1 MRGTIVAAGAA
12 LMLSLTHAATAA
24 VWGFG
29 DSNLDNGWF
38 TVAPY
43 SGEIAYDTYLQQAS
57 LYGIGKQTNNPGPMS
72 IEVLAASLGLTALPA
87 NKPNG
92 TNFAVSGAKNV
103 DANTPQ
109 NGGFPNAVPTVTQ
122 FGHFLATR
130 KIGAGDIFLIDSG
143 ANDVTYALTL
153 NPTDQ
158 PTYLQ
163 QKATALARAIATLQK
178 KGGAAHLII
187 VNQPE
192 SFGSAAAQSARHLYN
207 TALRSN
213 LDALGVIYAWGDR
226 NRVRQ
231 DIVDD
236 TLNHASAKFH
246 MLYVDNSDPDVACPR
261 SGFASDWAI
270 VCSPDSPVSNP
281 RPFAQQTLFADSGHW
296 ASNGQKILG
305 SYFHCLVKANWPS
318 LIPPSPFPP
327 VISRIPSPPYACGA
341 FSEFAPQPPL
351 PL

>member
-1 MRGTIVAAGAA
+1 LAAGVAVLISMTDTA
-12 LMLSLTHAATAA
+12 SAA

-29 DSNLDNGWF
+29 DSNIDNGWF

-43 SGEIAYDTYLQQAS
+43 SGAVAYDTYLQQAS

-72 IEVLAASLGLTALPA
+72 IEVLASLLSVTALPA

-103 DANTPQ
+103 DTNTTT

-122 FGHFLATR
+122 IGNFLATR
-130 KIGAGDIFLIDSG
+130 KIGVNDVVLIDSG

-153 NPTDQ
+153 NPTAQQ
-158 PTYLQ
+158 PYLQ
-163 QKATALARAIATLQK
+163 QKAAELAKAIAILRK
-178 KGGAAHLII
+178 SGATHLIV

-192 SFGSAAAQSARHLYN
+192 SFGTAAAQSLRQFYN
-207 TALRSN
+207 ASLKSALASF
-213 LDALGVIYAWGDR
+213 GVSVAWGDR

-236 TLNHASAKFH
+236 TVNHGSVKFH
-246 MLYVDNSDPDVACPR
+246 MLFVDNGAADVACS
-261 SGFASDWAI
+261 SGNFNADWAI
-270 VCSPDSPVSNP
+270 LCSANSPVSNP
-281 RPFAQQTLFADSGHW
+281 RSFAQQTLFADQGHW
-296 ASNGQKILG
+296 ASNGQRILG
-305 SYFHCLVKANWPS
+305 SYYYCLVKANWPG
-318 LIPPSPFPP
+318 LVPPSSPFPLP
-327 VISRIPSPPYACGA
+327 PRPPYGCGA
-341 FSEFAPQPPL
+341 FSEFAASRL